1 MFYFFYYFPLGLD
14 VRPRRPAWATWMLVG
29 ACTAVFLL
37 EQAWP
42 EPFWLN
48 WGALVFIPSSPSL
61 SSLVLNAYMHGGWL
75 HLVGN
80 MITLA
85 VFGPPLEDRL
95 GSSRFLVLYHLS
107 NIVANLVQ
115 GALVL
120 IVMPAMADAGVLGA
134 SGAIAGV
141 MGMFLI
147 RLYFARL
154 KIGYWAFMPLQAF
167 VRGGT
172 VTVPVCFAIVVWF
185 CTQFAMAVLQ
195 REGVAAGVACGSHL
209 GGLLGGVGFALLL
222 HQRTAAVTERI
233 LQRGCDYRNR
243 GLWYPAQGEFME
255 YLRRVPGD
263 EAGHLELARCCR
275 LTGAEAM
282 AAKHYRAAGRIVARA
297 KRSDRLEEIAAEA
310 ERTLRAFAFEP
321 QQQMQLAQARE
332 RGMNA
337 DGALR
342 AYEAL
347 TTAAPHAPEAPL
359 ALFRAWKL
367 ATKIDSGRAV
377 DLHTRLCTEYP
388 FAPES
393 AIASLVPP
401 RAA

>member
-14 VRPRRPAWATWMLVG
+14 VRPRQVAWATWMLVG

-37 EQAWP
+37 QRVWP

-48 WGALVFIPSSPSL
+48 WGSLVYIPAGPSL

-75 HLVGN
+75 HLISN
-80 MITLA
+80 MLTLA

-95 GSSRFLVLYHLS
+95 GARRFLVLYHLS
-107 NIVANLVQ
+107 NVVANLVQ

-120 IVMPAMADAGVLGA
+120 LVMPGMADAGVLGA

-141 MGMFLI
+141 MGMFLV

-154 KIGYWAFMPLQAF
+154 KVGYWAFMPLQAF
-167 VRGGT
+167 TRGGT
-172 VTVPVCFAIVVWF
+172 TTVPVCFAIVIWF
-185 CTQFAMAVLQ
+185 CTQLVMAILQ

-209 GGLLGGVGFALLL
+209 GGLLGGVAFALLL
-222 HQRTAAVTERI
+222 NQRPAAMTERI
-233 LQRGCDYRNR
+233 LQRGCEYRSR
-243 GLWYPAQGEFME
+243 GLWYPAQGEFLE
-255 YLRRVPGD
+255 YVRRMPND
-263 EAGHLELARCCR
+263 ECGHLELARSAR
-275 LTGAEAM
+275 LTGADSM
-282 AAKHYRAAGRIVARA
+282 AAKHYRLAGRIVARA

-310 ERTLRAFAFEP
+310 ERSLRHFAFEP

-332 RGMNA
+332 RGLNL

-342 AYEAL
+342 AYTAL
-347 TTAAPHAPEAPL
+347 VDSAPQASEAPL
-359 ALFRAWKL
+359 ALFRGWKL
-367 ATKIDSGRAV
+367 ASKLDDERAAE
-377 DLHTRLCTEYP
+377 LHTRLLQEYP

-393 AIASLVPP
+393 AIAALAT
-401 RAA
+401 RYAA